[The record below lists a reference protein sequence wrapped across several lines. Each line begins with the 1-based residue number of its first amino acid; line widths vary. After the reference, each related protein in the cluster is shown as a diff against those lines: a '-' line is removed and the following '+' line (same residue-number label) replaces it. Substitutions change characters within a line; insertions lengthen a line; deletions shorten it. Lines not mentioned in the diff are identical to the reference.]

1 MADQDSKRCG
11 IILDG
16 YTVDTVVPECEFHP
30 EVSLTFRPMSKL
42 QVADT
47 IGRIA
52 KHRDNPVKGEEIA
65 AEVMAKQIK
74 SWSLQDH
81 EGNAVPV
88 NADMMKLLEP
98 HLSAKIFDLIRGE
111 EVSIKRDEDLKN

>member
-1 MADQDSKRCG
+1 
-11 IILDG
+11 
-16 YTVDTVVPECEFHP
+16 
-30 EVSLTFRPMSKL
+30 
-42 QVADT
+42 
-47 IGRIA
+47 
-52 KHRDNPVKGEEIA
+52 
-65 AEVMAKQIK
+65 MAKQIK